1 MIRAVIF
8 LIAGPVF
15 ILASVAHIIIRL
27 KMRNNLGDLDEYYWE
42 FEDQHPDYARY
53 QKYSTIS
60 FIAAA
65 VSALAIFLAAF
76 I

>member
-1 MIRAVIF
+1 M
-8 LIAGPVF
+8 F

-27 KMRNNLGDLDEYYWE
+27 KMRKDMPDLDDYYWE
-42 FEDQHPDYARY
+42 FEDQHPQYARC

-65 VSALAIFLAAF
+65 ASALAIFAAAF